1 MSDAVIIDGKAFAAD
16 LRAEVGRKAAL
27 LKERPRPRAG
37 PLGRARGRRPREP
50 RLRAQQGQGHR
61 GGRHGFAGI
70 PPVRQREPRG
80 GAGEG
85 RGAERRRQRARHP
98 GAAPLARSGRFQRDH
113 QRHRPGQGRG
123 RLPHRQCG
131 PAHHRAGEPGAVHAA
146 RLHADAAPLRRRAE
160 GQAGDDRRP
169 LQHRRQADGVA
180 PAARA
185 LHRHRRP
192 FAHPWTCPASAAAPI
207 SSSPPWGGPR

>member
-27 LKERPRPRAG
+27 LKERHGLVPG
-37 PLGRARGRRPREP
+37 LSVVLVGDDPREP
-50 RLRAQQGQGHR
+50 CLCPQQGQGHH
-61 GGRHGFAGI
+61 GSRHGLAGI
-70 PPVRQREPRG
+70 PAARERQPRG

-85 RGAERRRQRARHP
+85 RGTERRRQRARDP
-98 GAAPLARSGRFQRDH
+98 GAAPLARSGRLQRHH

-123 RLPHRQCG
+123 RLPHHQCG
-131 PAHHRAGEPGAVHAA
+131 PAHHRAGEPGTVHAA
-146 RLHADAAPLRRRAE
+146 RLHADAAPLRRHAE
-160 GQAGDDRRP
+160 GQAGNDRRP

-180 PAARA
+180 AAARA

-192 FAHPWTCPASAAAPI
+192 FAHRRTCPASAAAPI
-207 SSSPPWGGPR
+207 SSSPRWAARR